1 MKHVLSDIMQ
11 GTICP
16 YCNKATVYASSK
28 EVYGGRDYGMIY
40 LCRPCNA
47 YVGVHKSEPTVALGR
62 LANAE
67 LRECK
72 KKAHAAFDPIW
83 KNGHMDRTAAYAWL
97 SEKLSIERDLCHI
110 GMFDVAECKKL
121 VEVCETYFNPT
132 KSY

>member
-1 MKHVLSDIMQ
+1 MNAELVLT
-11 GTICP
+11 GLKCP
-16 YCNKATVYASSK
+16 YCGGESVYTSSR

-67 LRECK
+67 LREWK

-83 KNGHMDRTAAYAWL
+83 KNGHMDRTTAYAWL
-97 SEKLSIERDLCHI
+97 SEKLCIEKELCHI
-110 GMFDVAECKKL
+110 GMFDVIECKK
-121 VEVCETYFNPT
+121 VIQVCSQYIP
-132 KSY
+132 KS